1 MGRKDP
7 EGRKVGLLKL
17 RVRRHQGDE
26 RWKVARR
33 CGAKQSL
40 KFGHTYAQTVPF
52 ISWGCHTS
60 MPFSIT
66 FDHIR
71 SILYKQGR
79 GPVAGPDSNPM
90 KRRIFRV
97 QVYGVGI
104 SPLQRTCCCFGFL
117 LFFDILQIAMQS
129 GAPLLTD
136 CGAGIK
142 DSDPKKQ
149 PSQANKQEMLRC
161 EARQLLCWI
170 SKFFPAF

>member
-1 MGRKDP
+1 
-7 EGRKVGLLKL
+7 
-17 RVRRHQGDE
+17 
-26 RWKVARR
+26 
-33 CGAKQSL
+33 
-40 KFGHTYAQTVPF
+40 
-52 ISWGCHTS
+52 

-97 QVYGVGI
+97 QVYGGGI

-129 GAPLLTD
+129 DGASFDRLWGRD
-136 CGAGIK
+136 QG
-142 DSDPKKQ
+142 Q
-149 PSQANKQEMLRC
+149 
-161 EARQLLCWI
+161 
-170 SKFFPAF
+170 